1 MAALSLA
8 INIRGLL
15 SGQFW
20 LASVTEKRIKPT
32 SLTKIYKSCSS
43 ESMFKTC
50 NSHKSFS
57 STVTSKKYV
66 TKRPCN
72 IITIRLNTNN
82 NTRMNC
88 VRQLYSSVNS
98 LAFENNY
105 FRKLE
110 NNKYKQKCD
119 NILGE
124 HNVKAIAAKS
134 AQTSLNFQQ
143 NTNWSTFSSTAWQVN
158 CKHSLLATCNGMVLK
173 QSQRNYCRKTDDD
186 DDNKSSNDEKK
197 EDSDAVEEKQSN
209 DTNTSTV
216 IQEMPHVVQPY
227 GSSPQ
232 GGALAAMTVPEVWPQ
247 VPIIAISR
255 NPVFPRF
262 IKIIEVSNPDLME
275 IIRRKVRL
283 NQPYAGVFMKKNE
296 SNEAEVVENLSD
308 LHNVGTFVQI
318 HELQDLGDKLSMIV
332 MAYRRIRILKQLFEE
347 TEEEKQKR
355 KRRRPRRQNN
365 KVEEEVIQ
373 DDVKNDEVVT
383 SSRVLFAEVEN
394 VVHEKFEMTEEV
406 KALTQEIVKTIR
418 DIIALNSL
426 YRESI
431 QQMIQAGQRVVDNPV
446 YLSDLGAAL
455 TGAEPQELQ
464 QVLEETN
471 VPKRL
476 LLALSML
483 KKEYE
488 LSKLQQKIGKEV
500 EEKVKAQHRK
510 YMLHEQ
516 LKAIKKELGLEKDD
530 KDAIAD
536 KFRQKLKELTVP
548 AHVMEVIEEELNKL
562 AFLDNHS
569 SEFSVTRNYLDWL
582 TNMPWGKSS
591 EENLDLERA
600 KEILEEDHYGMEDV
614 KKRILEFIAVSH
626 LKGTTQGKMLCF
638 YGPPGVGKT
647 SIARSIARALN
658 REYFR
663 FSVGGITDVSEIKG
677 HRRTYVGAMPGKM
690 IQCLKKTKTEN
701 PLVLIDE
708 IDKMGRG
715 YQGDPSSALL
725 EVLDPEQNANFLD
738 HYLDV
743 NVDLSKVLF
752 ICTANVTDTIPE
764 PLRDRM
770 EMIEVAGYVAE
781 EKLAIAER
789 YLIPQARDMCG
800 LKEELISISEETLQ
814 KIIKSYCRE
823 SGVLNLQKHIEKIM
837 RKGAFKLVNKEI
849 DQIVV
854 TKENIIDFIGKPMFA
869 HDRLYD
875 DTPPG
880 VVMGLAW
887 TSMGGSTLYIETA
900 LCKPLKSDD
909 KAEGSFQ
916 LTGHLGD
923 VMKESATI
931 AFSFAKAFLLKK
943 HPENEFLQHAHLH
956 LHVPEGAVP
965 KDGPSA
971 GVTMV
976 TAFLSLALGRSIRSD
991 VAMTGEI
998 SLTGKVL
1005 PVGGIKEKTI
1015 AARRAGVK
1023 CLILP
1028 EENRKDYDDLP
1039 KFITEGLEVHFVGS
1053 YSEVYDTI
1061 FTLSS

>member
-15 SGQFW
+15 SEQFW
-20 LASVTEKRIKPT
+20 ITNVTKNMIKPM
-32 SLTKIYKSCSS
+32 SLKTFYKSCSS
-43 ESMFKTC
+43 GRILRTC
-50 NSHKSFS
+50 NNDKIFS
-57 STVTSKKYV
+57 STVKSRKYV
-66 TKRPCN
+66 TKKPYD
-72 IITIRLNTNN
+72 IITIRLKTDRNSG
-82 NTRMNC
+82 MYC
-88 VRQLYSSVNS
+88 VRQLHGYVNS
-98 LAFENNY
+98 FAFEKSY

-110 NNKYKQKCD
+110 NNKCKQKCD
-119 NILGE
+119 NVPGE
-124 HNVKAIAAKS
+124 HDAKAVTARSAKK
-134 AQTSLNFQQ
+134 SLNFQQ
-143 NTNWSTFSSTAWQVN
+143 NTNWLTSS
-158 CKHSLLATCNGMVLK
+158 SLLATCNGMILK
-173 QSQRNYCRKTDDD
+173 QSLRNYCKKTDDD
-186 DDNKSSNDEKK
+186 DDNKPSSNGNDEKK
-197 EDSDAVEEKQSN
+197 DDSEAVEEKQNN
-209 DTNTSTV
+209 DTSTSDTSSTV
-216 IQEMPHVVQPY
+216 IGEMPHVVQPY

-283 NQPYAGVFMKKNE
+283 NQPYAGVFMKKDE

-308 LHNVGTFVQI
+308 LYHVGTFVQI
-318 HELQDLGDKLSMIV
+318 HELQDLGDKLRMIV
-332 MAYRRIRILKQLFEE
+332 MAYRRVRILKQLFEE
-347 TEEEKQKR
+347 TEEEKQKK

-365 KVEEEVIQ
+365 RVEEEVIQ
-373 DDVKNDEVVT
+373 DDVKHDEVVA
-383 SSRVLFAEVEN
+383 SSQVLFAEVEN

-476 LLALSML
+476 LLALSLL
-483 KKEYE
+483 KKEFE

-500 EEKVKAQHRK
+500 EEKVKTQHRK

-530 KDAIAD
+530 KDAIAE
-536 KFRQKLKELTVP
+536 KFRQKLKELIVP

-600 KEILEEDHYGMEDV
+600 KEILENDHYGMEDV

-781 EKLAIAER
+781 EKQAIAER

-800 LKEELISISEETLQ
+800 LKEDLISISQETLQ

-823 SGVLNLQKHIEKIM
+823 SGVRNLQKHIEKIM
-837 RKGAFKLVNKEI
+837 RKSAFKLVNKEL
-849 DQIVV
+849 DRIVI
-854 TKENIIDFIGKPMFA
+854 TTENIMDFIGKPIFT

-875 DTPPG
+875 ETPPG

-916 LTGHLGD
+916 LTGQLGD

-931 AFSFAKAFLLKK
+931 AFSFAKAFILKK
-943 HPENEFLQHAHLH
+943 NPENDFLQHAHLH

-971 GVTMV
+971 GITMV
-976 TAFLSLALGRSIRSD
+976 TAFLSLALGRPIRSD
-991 VAMTGEI
+991 TAMTGEV

-1015 AARRAGVK
+1015 AARRAGVS

-1028 EENRKDYDDLP
+1028 EENKKDYDDLP
-1039 KFITEGLEVHFVGS
+1039 KFITEGLEIHFVGN
-1053 YSEVYDTI
+1053 YSEVFDII
-1061 FTLSS
+1061 FTS